1 MEIYY
6 KTIIFYRYYYIIN
19 NFYMEERQ
27 VMDSKQMNEIIYDDG
42 YFTTAKP
49 YIMPDYIN
57 NIQEIKAPYI
67 DYYNIPTHSEPYN
80 SFIKNPNL
88 GFKKSHI
95 TINSVNNF
103 MKGLVL
109 VLANASLFVPIAQIG
124 GNKTKKNKAKK
135 KINNNN

>member
-1 MEIYY
+1 
-6 KTIIFYRYYYIIN
+6 
-19 NFYMEERQ
+19 MEERQ
-27 VMDSKQMNEIIYDDG
+27 VNDDSMSSEEIKRVDG
-42 YFTTAKP
+42 YFTMSKP
-49 YIMPDYIN
+49 YIDN
-57 NIQEIKAPYI
+57 NYI
-67 DYYNIPTHSEPYN
+67 DVTGTTRKTKPQYIEYSKIARFSKPYN

-88 GFKKSHI
+88 SFKTSHI
-95 TINSVNNF
+95 GISSVNNF